1 MISIIVAIAENYA
14 IGKDNQLLW
23 HISNDLQHFKKV
35 TSGHTVLMGKN
46 TYFSL
51 PKKPLPNRK
60 NIVITDNPNEVF
72 DGCFM
77 AYSIE
82 DALAKINNNEETFIM
97 GGGSV
102 YRQFFPYADKLYI
115 TKIKASFEADTFF
128 PEISDT
134 DWELIEN
141 EDGLIDSNSHLSY
154 SFLTYK
160 RKDK

>member
-23 HISNDLQHFKKV
+23 HISNDLQHFKKI

-82 DALAKINNNEETFIM
+82 DVLAKINNDEETFIM

-134 DWELIEN
+134 DWQLIEN
-141 EDGLIDSNSHLSY
+141 EEGLMDSNSHLSY

>member
-23 HISNDLQHFKKV
+23 HISDDLQHFKKI
-35 TSGHTVLMGKN
+35 TSGHAVLMGKN

-82 DALAKINNNEETFIM
+82 DALTKINNDEETFIM

-115 TKIKASFEADTFF
+115 TKIQASFEADTFF

-134 DWELIEN
+134 DWQLIEN
-141 EDGLIDSNSHLSY
+141 EEGLIDPNSNLSY

>member
-23 HISNDLQHFKKV
+23 HISDDLQHFKKI

-82 DALAKINNNEETFIM
+82 DALTKINNDEETFIM

-115 TKIKASFEADTFF
+115 TKIQALFEADTFF

-134 DWELIEN
+134 DWQLIEN
-141 EDGLIDSNSHLSY
+141 EEGLIDSNSHLSY